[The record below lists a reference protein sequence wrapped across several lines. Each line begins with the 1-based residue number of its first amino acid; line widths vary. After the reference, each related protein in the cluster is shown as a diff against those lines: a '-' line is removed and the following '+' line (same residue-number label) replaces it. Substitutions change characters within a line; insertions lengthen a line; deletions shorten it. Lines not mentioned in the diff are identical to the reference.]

1 MLNDA
6 EHEQPTEITEHS
18 EHLAQPILELNRLI
32 HEPARL
38 AILAVL
44 DAAEEVDFKFLLAA
58 TGLTRGNLSRQATKL
73 EEAGYIQI
81 HKYHKGKIP
90 ATSYRITPTGQSA
103 FVAYRD
109 QIQRLLH
116 PSLQLVQEENPS
128 NTERESQP

>member
-1 MLNDA
+1 MRNNI
-6 EHEQPTEITEHS
+6 EHEQTAEVIDYP
-18 EHLAQPILELNRLI
+18 AQPILELNRII

-81 HKYHKGKIP
+81 RKYYKGKIP
-90 ATSYRITPTGQSA
+90 ATSYHITTEGQKA
-103 FVAYRD
+103 FIAYRD

-116 PSLQLVQEENPS
+116 PTIHPIQEEKR
-128 NTERESQP
+128 TDRKEESSS